1 MRNKFKFHPLLLIS
15 NRESIYFPKVS
26 DVKIR
31 EEIFVGP
38 QIEES
43 DPR

>member
-1 MRNKFKFHPLLLIS
+1 MRNKLKFDPLLLIS